1 MAHLGKDNTQP
12 SLKPPQTEGSF
23 SSCARA
29 RHDKRISTKSC
40 FVFLVRPGSSKGIHV
55 DDGGFHKLGIPQYSS
70 WFTDNPSING

>member
-12 SLKPPQTEGSF
+12 SLKPLPQTEGSF

-40 FVFLVRPGSSKGIHV
+40 CVFLVQPGSSKGIHV
-55 DDGGFHKLGIPQYSS
+55 DDGGLTINVWKWGIP
-70 WFTDNPSING
+70 PIIAI